1 MFSKFFIHR
10 PNFAIVV
17 SLIIIIAGI
26 MAIRSL
32 PVQEYPN
39 VVPPQIAIS
48 TTYPGAD
55 AQTLENSVASVLE
68 EKINGVENMLY
79 MMSTTSPSGL
89 LTMNL
94 YFEVDTDMSQAILDV
109 NNRVRLAES
118 KLPDAVRKQGIEVA
132 ERSSDTLRVLA
143 LFTDDNRY
151 DTIFMSN
158 YAINNILEELKRVP
172 GISEAIVVG
181 NLEYAI
187 RVWLDPQKLS
197 FYSITTTEVI
207 NAIKAQNEQYPVGQL
222 GQEPIQKNLTFT
234 YTLSS
239 TGRLTTPE

>member
-1 MFSKFFIHR
+1 MFSKFFINR
-10 PNFAIVV
+10 PNFAIVI
-17 SLIIIIAGI
+17 SLIIIIAGTV
-26 MAIRSL
+26 AIRTL
-32 PVQEYPN
+32 PVQEYPD

-48 TTYPGAD
+48 ATYSGAD
-55 AQTLENSVASVLE
+55 AQTLEKSVASVLE

-118 KLPDAVRKQGIEVA
+118 KLPDAVRKQGVEVS
-132 ERSSDTLRVLA
+132 ERSSDTLRVMA

-172 GISEAIVVG
+172 GISEAVVVG

-187 RVWLDPQKLS
+187 RIWLDPQKLS
-197 FYSITTTEVI
+197 FYQITTTEVI
-207 NAIKAQNEQYPVGQL
+207 NCTRAFHLA
-222 GQEPIQKNLTFT
+222 
-234 YTLSS
+234 TLRIG
-239 TGRLTTPE
+239 TWPADA